1 MFVCV
6 QESKGYVFES
16 ETDTETIAKLVKY
29 MYDNRENDDITF
41 ATLVEQVTKQ
51 LVNTFSVTL
60 TIDTLMVMSNE
71 GKLCGNKH
79 LLYFRKEL
87 LSWSSKVCTIQ
98 ERQWAAGNVNLN
110 VVNIHMCSIKCI
122 NAFIQF
128 NRVCLWF
135 LKTDCNILSNQIH
148 KHKSP

>member
-71 GKLCGNKH
+71 CK
-79 LLYFRKEL
+79 
-87 LSWSSKVCTIQ
+87 
-98 ERQWAAGNVNLN
+98 
-110 VVNIHMCSIKCI
+110 
-122 NAFIQF
+122 
-128 NRVCLWF
+128 
-135 LKTDCNILSNQIH
+135 
-148 KHKSP
+148 